1 MNLHI
6 TVQVPRSPGLEKI
19 MDRLPAKLEP
29 LLVAFQPELV
39 QLQGRLVRH
48 TSREGVSCSLNL
60 HLPTAQLSSEH
71 TAATAQTAFR
81 AASEELVQQ
90 VRKHKQRLRANR
102 APDHGRARLA
112 VAHSPHAG
120 AAQERLPEAA
130 QEQRRADLAGY
141 FGAHHAELLSFVQ
154 RQIGLRERLG
164 ELQPGQ
170 VEADEVLDEVVVAAL
185 EATPSPAPVSRGRWL
200 LVLAAAAIR
209 KLVKSYSDH
218 QHGQEHRSLDA
229 DPEAA
234 DAPDPE
240 TVAATS
246 EMMDQ
251 LALALAPLPRVQRHD
266 LVLYLLEGFRPQEL
280 AELSHRTLGEVEA
293 SLAGA
298 ETALRAKPGLSP
310 TLRQRLRLGMV
321 PQAS

>member
-1 MNLHI
+1 
-6 TVQVPRSPGLEKI
+6 
-19 MDRLPAKLEP
+19 
-29 LLVAFQPELV
+29 
-39 QLQGRLVRH
+39 
-48 TSREGVSCSLNL
+48 
-60 HLPTAQLSSEH
+60 LSSEH

-90 VRKHKQRLRANR
+90 VRKHKQRLRENR
-102 APDHGRARLA
+102 TGAPEYGRPWLA
-112 VAHSPHAG
+112 LAHSNHAG
-120 AAQERLPEAA
+120 GAQEPRPGAA
-130 QEQRRADLAGY
+130 WERRRADLAGY
-141 FGAHHAELLSFVQ
+141 FGAHYAELLSFVQ

-209 KLVKSYSDH
+209 KLVKTYSDH
-218 QHGQEHRSLDA
+218 QHGLEHCSLDA
-229 DPEAA
+229 DPEAT

-240 TVAATS
+240 TVAATT

-280 AELSHRTLGEVEA
+280 AQLSHRTLGEVEA

-298 ETALRAKPGLSP
+298 ETALRAKPGLPS

>member
-6 TVQVPRSPGLEKI
+6 TVQVPRSPDLEKI
-19 MDRLPAKLEP
+19 MNRLPAKLEP
-29 LLVAFQPELV
+29 LLIAFQPELV

-48 TSREGVSCSLNL
+48 TSREGVCCNLNL

-90 VRKHKQRLRANR
+90 VRKHKQRLRENR
-102 APDHGRARLA
+102 TLAPDQGRPRLA
-112 VAHSPHAG
+112 VAHPHHAG
-120 AAQERLPEAA
+120 AAQER
-130 QEQRRADLAGY
+130 RRADLAGY

-209 KLVKSYSDH
+209 KLVKAYSDH
-218 QHGQEHRSLDA
+218 QHGLEHRSLEA

-240 TVAATS
+240 TVAATT

-310 TLRQRLRLGMV
+310 SLRQRLRLGMV